1 VNKRSISANSKE
13 GGRQT
18 VSSSNNLH
26 SSDEV
31 VFMDGAQVHKYL
43 PSAIKCWSITKPVI
57 IQIEN

>member
-1 VNKRSISANSKE
+1 MSANSKE
-13 GGRQT
+13 GGRQM
-18 VSSSNNLH
+18 VSSNKIFS

-43 PSAIKCWSITKPVI
+43 PSAIKCWGITKPVI